1 VHLQLKAKIL
11 QNLTPCTIYL
21 YIGNLMK
28 TITSIVFL
36 LILSCSSGYSQV
48 DFKRNTI
55 YGELLGAGGLASLN
69 FDYRLG
75 KNPAGFGI
83 RAGVG
88 FFQWNNSASL
98 SFPLMGNYLI
108 GKNGNYFELGLGTS
122 IGYEYILDSSSQIQH
137 TSEEG
142 FRLRAPIFNLGYR
155 RQVLAGGLNFRI
167 GLSPQ
172 VSFYHFGGAAINWFP
187 NLSLGHTF

>member
-1 VHLQLKAKIL
+1 
-11 QNLTPCTIYL
+11 
-21 YIGNLMK
+21 MK
-28 TITSIVFL
+28 SIISIVL
-36 LILSCSSGYSQV
+36 VLILSCTSVYSQV

-83 RAGVG
+83 RTGVG

-98 SFPLMGNYLI
+98 SFPLMVNYLI
-108 GKNGNYFELGLGTS
+108 GKNGNYFELGLGTI
-122 IGYEYILDSSSQIQH
+122 IGYEYRLDSYPQIQN
-137 TSEEG
+137 TSKEG

-155 RQVLAGGLNFRI
+155 KQALAGGLNFRI

-172 VSFYHFGGAAINWFP
+172 ISFYHFGGAAINWFP